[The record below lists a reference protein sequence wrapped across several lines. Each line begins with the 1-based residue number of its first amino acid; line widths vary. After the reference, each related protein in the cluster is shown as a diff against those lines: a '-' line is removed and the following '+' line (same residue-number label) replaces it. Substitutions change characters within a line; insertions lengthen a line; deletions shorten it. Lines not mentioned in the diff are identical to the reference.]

1 MFLRFPVLL
10 CLVLMSH
17 HALAIPLGYRY
28 VGSRVVS
35 EGRHVYWYWNADYYQ
50 VDSAGAGFFARLYA
64 RNVEKKEGRDY
75 VPFISWGSRNF
86 RRMDCKE
93 PYEAIGESEPLHTG
107 GGAGW
112 HGRSPVLPACP

>member
-64 RNVEKKEGRDY
+64 RNGEKKEERDY
-75 VPFISWGSRNF
+75 VAVILGGSRTY
-86 RRMDCKE
+86 RRMDSKDS
-93 PYEAIGESEPLHTG
+93 YEGLYESEASYT
-107 GGAGW
+107 
-112 HGRSPVLPACP
+112 R